1 MTTDT
6 LTLNP
11 PEEQTFETEHVL
23 PIVGAHLVN
32 DTYTAFV
39 APLLPVIIEKL
50 SLSLTAAGS
59 LTAIL
64 QLPAVLNPLI
74 GYLADRISLRY
85 FIILAPAVTAT
96 LISCLGFADSYL
108 GMAALLFITGISVAA
123 FHTPAPA
130 MIARVSGRQVGL
142 GMSLFM
148 AGGELAR
155 TLGPIIAVWAV
166 SLWGLDGF
174 YRMVIPGW
182 VTSLFLFFGLR
193 GISANP
199 AHSGNLSAL
208 KPALVKLFLP
218 LLIITFF
225 RNFMLDSLVTYLP
238 TYMSS
243 LGANLWLAGV
253 SLSILE
259 FAGVI
264 GALSSG
270 PISDRAGRKMTLLIA
285 AVLSAGLLLVFLK
298 VSGWVVVPVLL
309 LLGFSALSTTPV
321 MLAIVQDQLPEH
333 RAMGNGLFM
342 TITFLIRPIAILVIG
357 AIGDRGGLQSAY
369 FWSAWISLLAIPA
382 ILALPGPLK
391 KITPPGAVNP
401 LD

>member
-1 MTTDT
+1 MTTET
-6 LTLNP
+6 LVINQP
-11 PEEQTFETEHVL
+11 AEESFETGHVL

-50 SLSLTAAGS
+50 SLTLTAAGS

-74 GYLADRISLRY
+74 GYMADRISLRY

-96 LISCLGFADSYL
+96 LISCLGFANSYL
-108 GMAALLFITGISVAA
+108 AMAVLLFITGISVAA

-155 TLGPIIAVWAV
+155 TLGPILAVWAV
-166 SLWGLDGF
+166 SLWSLDGF

-182 VTSLFLFFGLR
+182 ATSIVLFFGLR
-193 GISANP
+193 GVSAKPTRNGSL
-199 AHSGNLSAL
+199 ADL
-208 KPALVKLFLP
+208 KPALLKLFLP
-218 LLIITFF
+218 LLVITFF

-238 TYMSS
+238 VYMNS
-243 LGANLWLAGV
+243 LGANLWLSGI

-259 FAGVI
+259 FAGVL

-270 PISDRAGRKMTLLIA
+270 PMSDRAGRKLILLA
-285 AVLSAGLLLVFLK
+285 ASLLSAGLLLVFLK
-298 VSGWVVVPVLL
+298 VSGWMVVPVLL
-309 LLGFSALSTTPV
+309 LLGFTALSTTPV

-333 RAMGNGLFM
+333 RVMGNGLFM
-342 TITFLIRPIAILVIG
+342 TITFLVRPIAILTIG

-369 FWSAWISLLAIPA
+369 FWSALISLLAIPA
-382 ILALPGPLK
+382 ILALPGPLRK
-391 KITPPGAVNP
+391 SSAREQ
-401 LD
+401 